1 MRGRNIF
8 SLFFFFLFGG
18 EGTQCA
24 ARILLQPCLSLCLH
38 LLVDTFGGKP
48 SYLPPPPPPMSPLC
62 CTPNVWAAYLACCQ
76 VMCAG
81 LHALAVWPSTGSVLG
96 SSRKKTWVAEK
107 SVAVHSKKFL
117 KTSSVCE
124 RPGAEGLWWGGR
136 GVSGGSWSKE
146 KLVVCAKLVHDEPH
160 QPFLFCLSGVLS
172 DVTLWVIKF

>member
-136 GVSGGSWSKE
+136 GSVEEVGQKRSWLFVPSWFMTSLISPFFSVCQVSYQMSR
-146 KLVVCAKLVHDEPH
+146 
-160 QPFLFCLSGVLS
+160 SG
-172 DVTLWVIKF
+172 